1 MSNYLKF
8 QGQFVLSSRKKP
20 EKEFEMCD
28 WFMVLW
34 LYILLVAK
42 IHQMPNI
49 SVLYSKF
56 FSFLYTHSMI
66 WLNSIRHI
74 LSYYINVGT

>member
-1 MSNYLKF
+1 MALK
-8 QGQFVLSSRKKP
+8 SSQKCQIIFNFKDNLYYQAEKKT
-20 EKEFEMCD
+20 EKEFEMCN

-34 LYILLVAK
+34 LYILLVAE

-56 FSFLYTHSMI
+56 FLFYI
-66 WLNSIRHI
+66 HI
-74 LSYYINVGT
+74 LWSDWTL